1 MANILV
7 FFSKNRIEII
17 SLNDGRRSEGIAVFT
32 TTRLLAGNFEVAHN
46 LLSKL
51 LKELGAVGFFKR
63 RPKLLIQPLEMTEGG
78 LSMVEKRVFL
88 ELGMGSGARSVKLH
102 VGPRLSTQEATQLLS
117 EDL

>member
-17 SLNDGRRSEGIAVFT
+17 SLNDGRRSEGTAVFT
-32 TTRLLAGNFEVAHN
+32 TTRLLAGNFEDACN

-78 LSMVEKRVFL
+78 LSVVEKRVFL
-88 ELGMGSGARSVKLH
+88 ELGMGSGARSVKLY